1 MPSILPPIHSGW
13 NRVWGDTQKPGL
25 YKEAKAAGCF
35 FYQAVLSKS
44 ILTLL
49 FFPVGQS
56 HTSLWSYQASKG
68 LVMGEKK
75 NEMN

>member
-49 FFPVGQS
+49 FFSRRAV
-56 HTSLWSYQASKG
+56 SYLPMELSSIKR
-68 LVMGEKK
+68 VSYGEKK
-75 NEMN
+75 NKRN